1 MVVLMIIAAL
11 LVFAYFVHVFRFMAL
26 VPMLVLL
33 GVFAVAMVIPHVGK
47 AIRAA
52 IAKKPKLTAKQ
63 QAQLDAARVRDE
75 QKKEQNAAALAAAQ
89 ERHDKEL
96 RTRQNILDREIDTL
110 SGELRAN
117 LEALQIEFA
126 KLAAMDCLGPDEK
139 DLQVVDLLIH
149 FIRTRRADDIKE
161 ALHEYDKLV
170 ANQQLL
176 ELENQKLEL
185 ERQKA
190 IQEHNDRVEQMKM
203 QEAHNREMEW
213 RAFTAAEE
221 NKRIAKQIDYIGYLV
236 HTDVTYNR

>member
-1 MVVLMIIAAL
+1 MVVLMIVAAL
-11 LVFAYFVHVFRFMAL
+11 FVFAYVVHVFRCAL
-26 VPMLVLL
+26 FVPMFILL
-33 GVFAVAMVIPHVGK
+33 GVFAVMMIIPSIGK

-52 IAKKPKLTAKQ
+52 LAKKPKLTAKQ
-63 QAQLDAARVRDE
+63 TAQLAAARVRDE
-75 QKKEQNAAALAAAQ
+75 QKKEKNAAALAAAQ

-96 RTRQNILDREIDTL
+96 RTRRNILDREIDTL
-110 SGELRAN
+110 SGELREN
-117 LEALQIEFA
+117 LETLKVEFA
-126 KLAAMDCLGPDEK
+126 KLAAIDCLGPDEK

-185 ERQKA
+185 ERQRA

-203 QEAHNREMEW
+203 QEKHNREMEW
-213 RAFTAAEE
+213 RALTAAEE
-221 NKRIAKQIDYIGYLV
+221 NSRIAKQIDYIGYLV

>member
-1 MVVLMIIAAL
+1 
-11 LVFAYFVHVFRFMAL
+11 
-26 VPMLVLL
+26 
-33 GVFAVAMVIPHVGK
+33 
-47 AIRAA
+47 
-52 IAKKPKLTAKQ
+52 
-63 QAQLDAARVRDE
+63 
-75 QKKEQNAAALAAAQ
+75 
-89 ERHDKEL
+89 
-96 RTRQNILDREIDTL
+96 
-110 SGELRAN
+110 
-117 LEALQIEFA
+117 
-126 KLAAMDCLGPDEK
+126 MDCLGPDEK

-203 QEAHNREMEW
+203 QEVHNREMEW
-213 RAFTAAEE
+213 RAYTAAEE
-221 NKRIAKQIDYIGYLV
+221 NRRIANQLDYIGYLV